1 MKNYIK
7 KVLTKLIYLLIKE
20 ELEKALLMDYKG
32 NFFMPFNPNCR
43 NIDFEVVAISL
54 SRIKR
59 FFGQT
64 NYSVAQHSVL
74 LAKYFIE
81 KGELENAKQA
91 LLHEIGEAFMGDLVS
106 PIKRAFPLFK
116 LVEESIIEKVF
127 KCYSISYPISKE
139 VNNAD
144 KQIMVDEAIALLP
157 NKDYWLSLNTQL
169 GIKIEVWSEEKS
181 FQEFMFLSKKL
192 FSK

>member
-106 PIKRAFPLFK
+106 PIKRAFP
-116 LVEESIIEKVF
+116 
-127 KCYSISYPISKE
+127 
-139 VNNAD
+139 D
-144 KQIMVDEAIALLP
+144 R
-157 NKDYWLSLNTQL
+157 
-169 GIKIEVWSEEKS
+169 KS
-181 FQEFMFLSKKL
+181 VV
-192 FSK
+192 